1 MCVRPPLERYV
12 QMLTRSRHAGFALIA
27 AVAIIACGL
36 RMAPVS
42 AATAVVKIG
51 VELPLS
57 GADAS
62 QGTPMLDGVLLAAAQ
77 ANAKAPKGLT
87 FKVTA
92 LDEAVGGVH
101 NPQQG
106 ATNVKS
112 FSADTGV
119 LGILGPLASNVAAA
133 EIPIV
138 NAAGIALISGSATN
152 PDLTKTQKLRTTHPN
167 DIDFFR
173 VCATDDLQG
182 AVGAQFAKEQGYK
195 KVYVI
200 DDNETYGK
208 GLADVFAASFAKLG
222 GDVLGHDHV
231 TPNQQ
236 DFRALLTKVA
246 ATNPDAVF
254 FGGVTATG
262 GLLIR
267 QQMSSAGLDPAKVAY
282 LGGDGFQDPAYPQQ
296 AGAAG
301 NNTYYTAATP
311 NLAALPA
318 ARKFVADYKKRF
330 GNEPSAYSANYYVA
344 AQVLINAIEKSMK
357 AYGGKVPTR
366 ALVLKELRETKN
378 FPSILGTFSFDRN
391 GDTTNPLFSIF
402 AIKNQKEVWIKQIIA
417 KRK

>member
-1 MCVRPPLERYV
+1 MRAHIRFVAAVLV
-12 QMLTRSRHAGFALIA
+12 FALA
-27 AVAIIACGL
+27 AFTAPPG
-36 RMAPVS
+36 MAAGEPI
-42 AATAVVKIG
+42 KIG
-51 VELPLS
+51 VELPIS

-62 QGTPMLDGVLLAAAQ
+62 QGTPMLNGATLAVEQ
-77 ANAKAPKGLT
+77 ANARAPKGVN
-87 FKVTA
+87 FKISA
-92 LDEAVGGVH
+92 LDESVQGVH

-112 FSADTGV
+112 FIADAAV

-138 NAAGIALISGSATN
+138 NEARIALISGSATN
-152 PDLTKTQKLRTTHPN
+152 PELTQSAKYRTTHPHE
-167 DIDFFR
+167 IEFFR

-182 AVGAQFAKEQGYK
+182 AVGARFARDQGYDK
-195 KVYVI
+195 IYVL

-208 GLADVFAASFAKLG
+208 GLADVFAGAFAKFG
-222 GDVLGHDHV
+222 GTILGHDHV

-246 ATNPDAVF
+246 AAKPDAVY

-282 LGGDGFQDPAYPQQ
+282 LGGDGFQDPAYPAQ
-296 AGAAG
+296 AGEAA
-301 NNTYYTAATP
+301 NNTFYTAATP

-318 ARKFVADYKKRF
+318 ARKFVAEYTARF
-330 GNEPSAYSANYYVA
+330 GTAPSAYSANYYVA
-344 AQVLINAIEKSMK
+344 AQVLIRAIEQARR
-357 AYGGKVPTR
+357 AYGGKLPTR
-366 ALVLKELRETKN
+366 ELVLKELRETKN
-378 FPSILGTFSFDRN
+378 VHSILGTFSFDAN
-391 GDTTNPLFSIF
+391 GDTTNPLFSVF
-402 AIKNQKEVWIKQIIA
+402 AIKNNKEVWLKQIVA